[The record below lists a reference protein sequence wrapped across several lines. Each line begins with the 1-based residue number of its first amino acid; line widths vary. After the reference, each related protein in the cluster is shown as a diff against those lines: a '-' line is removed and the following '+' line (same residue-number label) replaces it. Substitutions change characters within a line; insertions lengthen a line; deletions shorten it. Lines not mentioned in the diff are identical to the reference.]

1 MGQDK
6 LVTDSLKGMLTGLDP
21 HSDYMTES
29 EYEDMLDDNSGEF
42 AGIGAE
48 LTREDGR
55 PKVIAPIEDTPAA
68 RAGIKPGDVI
78 AKIDGQ
84 AHRRA

>member
-1 MGQDK
+1 
-6 LVTDSLKGMLTGLDP
+6 
-21 HSDYMTES
+21 MTET
-29 EYEDMLDDNSGEF
+29 EYQDMLDDSQGEF

-48 LTREDGR
+48 LTREDSH

-78 AKIDGQ
+78 AQDRRQ